1 MPAIDRNLA
10 FLFLLNTIVA
20 VYWNMMTTL
29 IPLYIRSLNASVF
42 QVSLVLF
49 IGGLASTATMLPSGI
64 LSDRY
69 GRKTL
74 IILSIL
80 CLLLSPILYINARS
94 WQETIAYNILASVA
108 FSMFIPA
115 RTAMIADH
123 VKPASLATAFGLM
136 NLAWPIGGIA
146 GPLIGGVI
154 ADNYGW
160 SGFFYVLPV
169 IVALALVLSLFLGKT
184 EAVEDATMKEEGSLT
199 RSIVLTLTVFLL
211 LHILGNTARGI
222 MGTIFPFYLTEIFH
236 KSKTE
241 VGVFFSAGFGLATLI
256 AQIPS
261 GLLADKVGRK
271 KAMLYSIFPIPFF
284 SFLFSLSDDYV
295 IMLLIYMAISSLWSA
310 TWPASSAYL
319 IDLSSASKKGFM
331 MGARLTA
338 VRLGFTIGPFIG
350 GFIWDTF
357 DIAASFYM
365 VTAIFV
371 GSLVFAFLL
380 KE

>member
-1 MPAIDRNLA
+1 
-10 FLFLLNTIVA
+10 
-20 VYWNMMTTL
+20 
-29 IPLYIRSLNASVF
+29 
-42 QVSLVLF
+42 
-49 IGGLASTATMLPSGI
+49 
-64 LSDRY
+64 
-69 GRKTL
+69 
-74 IILSIL
+74 
-80 CLLLSPILYINARS
+80 
-94 WQETIAYNILASVA
+94 
-108 FSMFIPA
+108 
-115 RTAMIADH
+115 MIADH

-169 IVALALVLSLFLGKT
+169 IVALALVLSLFLRKT

-271 KAMLYSIFPIPFF
+271 KAMLYSIFPIP
-284 SFLFSLSDDYV
+284 
-295 IMLLIYMAISSLWSA
+295 
-310 TWPASSAYL
+310 L